1 MLLIVSIA
9 NVVVSLWM
17 AITCSWVFFI
27 IRLLNQSCRLS
38 FKSSP
43 LLFVSSRSLARV
55 RVRWFSFFAF
65 TPSPGVHISL
75 SLSEIGVKVF
85 VFHPSP
91 FYVSC
96 LVPADCPFSPVS
108 CWHDGPI
115 GQAGAD
121 APEGEGFLN
130 KVFTHI
136 VLNHN
141 EMRGLGEGVKAKNEK
156 CLTRARARTGAR
168 RRKNGRRTKT
178 KNGRSRDGER
188 P

>member
-1 MLLIVSIA
+1 
-9 NVVVSLWM
+9 M
-17 AITCSWVFFI
+17 AITCSWFFFI
-27 IRLLNQSCRLS
+27 IRLLNQSCRLP
-38 FKSSP
+38 FNSS
-43 LLFVSSRSLARV
+43 LVFFLSSRSLARV
-55 RVRWFSFFAF
+55 RVRWFSFLAF
-65 TPSPGVHISL
+65 TSSPGVCISL
-75 SLSEIGVKVF
+75 SLSEIGVKTF
-85 VFHPSP
+85 VLHPSP
-91 FYVSC
+91 FHATC

-136 VLNHN
+136 VLNHS
-141 EMRGLGEGVKAKNEK
+141 ELRGLGEGVKAKNEK
-156 CLTRARARTGAR
+156 CLTRARARTGTR
-168 RRKNGRRTKT
+168 RQKNGRRTKT

>member
-1 MLLIVSIA
+1 
-9 NVVVSLWM
+9 M

-65 TPSPGVHISL
+65 TPSPGVRISL
-75 SLSEIGVKVF
+75 SLSEIGVKAF
-85 VFHPSP
+85 AFYPSP
-91 FYVSC
+91 FHVSRS
-96 LVPADCPFSPVS
+96 VPADCPFSPLS
-108 CWHDGPI
+108 CWHYGPI

-130 KVFTHI
+130 KAFTHI
-136 VLNHN
+136 VLNHS
-141 EMRGLGEGVKAKNEK
+141 EMRKVGEEVKAKNEK

-168 RRKNGRRTKT
+168 RRKNGRGTKT

>member
-1 MLLIVSIA
+1 MLLIVSVA
-9 NVVVSLWM
+9 NVVISLWM
-17 AITCSWVFFI
+17 ANTCSWVLFI

-38 FKSSP
+38 FKSS
-43 LLFVSSRSLARV
+43 LVFFLSSRSLARV

-65 TPSPGVHISL
+65 TPSPGVRISL
-75 SLSEIGVKVF
+75 SLSGIGVKAF

-91 FYVSC
+91 FHATC
-96 LVPADCPFSPVS
+96 LVSADCPFSPLS

-130 KVFTHI
+130 KVFTRI
-136 VLNHN
+136 VLNHR
-141 EMRGLGEGVKAKNEK
+141 EMCRVGEEVKAKNEK
-156 CLTRARARTGAR
+156 CLTRARARTGVR

>member
-1 MLLIVSIA
+1 MFLGIFYYTTSESKLP
-9 NVVVSLWM
+9 
-17 AITCSWVFFI
+17 TFFQI
-27 IRLLNQSCRLS
+27 LPCFLP
-38 FKSSP
+38 FFP
-43 LLFVSSRSLARV
+43 LPRACASGGFL
-55 RVRWFSFFAF
+55 FFAF
-65 TPSPGVHISL
+65 TPSPGVRISL
-75 SLSEIGVKVF
+75 SLSEIGVKAF
-85 VFHPSP
+85 AFYPSP
-91 FYVSC
+91 FHVSC

-136 VLNHN
+136 VLNHS
-141 EMRGLGEGVKAKNEK
+141 EMRKVGEEVKAKNEK

-168 RRKNGRRTKT
+168 RRKNGRGTKT

>member
-1 MLLIVSIA
+1 
-9 NVVVSLWM
+9 M

-38 FKSSP
+38 FNSS
-43 LLFVSSRSLARV
+43 LVFFLSSRSLARV

-65 TPSPGVHISL
+65 TSSPGVHISL
-75 SLSEIGVKVF
+75 YLSGIGVKNF
-85 VFHPSP
+85 VFYPSP
-91 FYVSC
+91 FHVTC

-141 EMRGLGEGVKAKNEK
+141 EMRRVGEEVKAKNEK

-168 RRKNGRRTKT
+168 RRKNGRGTKT

>member
-1 MLLIVSIA
+1 
-9 NVVVSLWM
+9 M
-17 AITCSWVFFI
+17 AITCSWVLFI

-38 FKSSP
+38 FKSS
-43 LLFVSSRSLARV
+43 LVFFLSSRSLARV

-65 TPSPGVHISL
+65 TPSPGVRISL
-75 SLSEIGVKVF
+75 PLSEIGVKAF
-85 VFHPSP
+85 AFYPSP
-91 FYVSC
+91 FHATC
-96 LVPADCPFSPVS
+96 LVPADCPFSPLS

-115 GQAGAD
+115 GQAGTD

-136 VLNHN
+136 MLYHR
-141 EMRGLGEGVKAKNEK
+141 EMRKVGEEVKAKNEK

-168 RRKNGRRTKT
+168 RRKNGRGTKT